1 MFAVF
6 SKPFYIYSA
15 GLTVI
20 GTGYILKDYFSGNLY
35 DSEQKLTNKVVIV
48 TGANTGIGKEVVRD
62 LAKREAKVIMACRD
76 MEKCEST
83 RLDIVM
89 ESRNKYVYCRPC
101 DLASQK
107 SIKDFVEQFK
117 KEHKNLHI
125 LINNAGVMRCPKSY
139 TQEGIEMQFGVNH
152 IGHFLLTNLLLD
164 VLKVSTPSRI
174 VNISSS
180 AHKRGK
186 IKLDDLNSD
195 KNYEPGEAYAQSK
208 LANILFTKE
217 LANKLKGTGVTV
229 NAVHPGIVRTE
240 IMRHMEIYQRRLGKW
255 LVDSLTW
262 IFIKTPRKG
271 AQPVLFV
278 ALDPSLD
285 NVTGDYFVNNK
296 IAEVSNEA
304 KNDKIAKWLWAV
316 SEKWTHLNYV

>member
-1 MFAVF
+1 MFSAV

-15 GLTVI
+15 GITII
-20 GTGYILKDYFSGNLY
+20 GGGYILRDYFSGELY
-35 DSEQKLTNKVVIV
+35 ENDKKLTDKVIIV
-48 TGANTGIGKEVVRD
+48 TGANTGIGKEIARD

-76 MEKCEST
+76 MEKCENT
-83 RLDIVM
+83 RRDIVV

-107 SIKDFVEQFK
+107 SIRDFVEQFK
-117 KEHKNLHI
+117 KEHKKLHI
-125 LINNAGVMRCPKSY
+125 LINNAGVMRCPKMY
-139 TQEGIEMQFGVNH
+139 TQEGIELQFGVNH

-164 VLKVSTPSRI
+164 TLKDSAPSRI
-174 VNISSS
+174 VNVSSS

-186 IKLDDLNSD
+186 IKFDDLNND
-195 KNYEPGEAYAQSK
+195 KSYEPGEAYAQSK

-240 IMRHMEIYQRRLGKW
+240 IMRYMGIYQNFLGRLA
-255 LVDSLTW
+255 VDTLTW
-262 IFIKTPRKG
+262 LFIKTPIKG
-271 AQPVLFV
+271 AQSVLFA

-285 NVTGDYFVNNK
+285 DITGEYFINNK
-296 IAEVSNEA
+296 VAEVSNEA
-304 KNDKIAKWLWAV
+304 KNDRVVKWLWAV
-316 SEKWTHLNYV
+316 SEKWTKLDSV

>member
-1 MFAVF
+1 
-6 SKPFYIYSA
+6 
-15 GLTVI
+15 
-20 GTGYILKDYFSGNLY
+20 
-35 DSEQKLTNKVVIV
+35 
-48 TGANTGIGKEVVRD
+48 
-62 LAKREAKVIMACRD
+62 MACRD